1 MGYLKEE
8 MASAFA
14 EEEAEVG
21 FGFQTAAMES
31 P

>member
-21 FGFQTAAMES
+21 FQTAAMES